1 MSATIGQQLREAREA
16 RSLTLEQVAQATH
29 MRVYY
34 LQALESGELSAIP
47 SGAQARGFLRAYADF
62 LNLNAE
68 PLLADLDGG
77 LTNQAAPTPIAVP
90 EQTPDVSQVDTG
102 DAEVIFLEIGQ
113 TLRNQRELL
122 GLSLDD
128 VEHHT
133 HLRLHYLMALE
144 AGDLGGLPS
153 PVQGRGMLK
162 NYSSFLGLDS
172 DVILL
177 RFADGLQAIHAAK
190 QPSQMKKQPPPANR
204 KPTLPG
210 PVRRF
215 FSADVLM
222 VLAVSLGMVA
232 FVSWGVITIF
242 AMSAEQVPAST
253 APSIADVL
261 LASPTATETYTPEP
275 VTPTTPPQLLVPPTQ
290 ALPTDASGEV
300 ELAPDSQG
308 SVQINVT
315 VHQRAWMRVIVDGEI
330 EFEGRVLPG
339 SAYNYAG
346 ESQVELLTGNGAA
359 LQVHFNQQDLGFLG
373 VYGQAVERMFT
384 VEGIV
389 TVTPT
394 ITLTPT
400 ATSPFTATPTVTA
413 TPKPGEVTLPALP

>member
-29 MRVYY
+29 MRVHY
-34 LQALESGELSAIP
+34 LQALESGELEAIP
-47 SGAQARGFLRAYADF
+47 SEAQARGFLRAYADF

-77 LTNQAAPTPIAVP
+77 LTNQAAPHSITVP

-102 DAEVIFLEIGQ
+102 DAEAIFLEIGQ

-172 DVILL
+172 DRVLL

-190 QPSQMKKQPPPANR
+190 QPPQRKKGPPPGDR
-204 KPTLPG
+204 KPVLPG

-215 FSADVLM
+215 FSIDVLM
-222 VLAVSLGMVA
+222 VLVVSLGMIA

-242 AMSAEQVPAST
+242 AMSAEQAPAAT

-275 VTPTTPPQLLVPPTQ
+275 VTPTAPLQLLAVPTQ
-290 ALPTDASGEV
+290 APTTDATGEV
-300 ELAPDSQG
+300 ELASDSQG
-308 SVQINVT
+308 GVQIHVT
-315 VHQRAWMRVIVDGEI
+315 VHQRAWMRVIVDGDI

-359 LQVHFNQQDLGFLG
+359 LQVHFNQYDLGFLG
-373 VYGQAVERMFT
+373 VYGQVVERMFT

-389 TVTPT
+389 TPTPT

-400 ATSPFTATPTVTA
+400 ATSTFTATPTVTA
-413 TPKPGEVTLPALP
+413 TPKPGEATAPALP

>member
-16 RSLTLEQVAQATH
+16 RSLTLEQVAHATH
-29 MRVYY
+29 MRVHY
-34 LQALESGELSAIP
+34 LQALESGELSTIP
-47 SGAQARGFLRAYADF
+47 SEAQARGFLRAYADF

-77 LTNQAAPTPIAVP
+77 LTNQAAPTPITVP
-90 EQTPDVSQVDTG
+90 VQTPDVSQVDIE
-102 DAEVIFLEIGQ
+102 DAEAIFLEIGQ
-113 TLRNQRELL
+113 TLQNQRELL

-144 AGDLGGLPS
+144 AGDMGGLPS

-172 DVILL
+172 DRVLL

-190 QPSQMKKQPPPANR
+190 QPPQRKKGPPPGDR
-204 KPTLPG
+204 KPALPG

-215 FSADVLM
+215 FSIDVLM
-222 VLAVSLGMVA
+222 VLAVSLGMIA

-242 AMSAEQVPAST
+242 AMSAEQAPAAT

-275 VTPTTPPQLLVPPTQ
+275 VTPTAPLQLLAAPTQ
-290 ALPTDASGEV
+290 VPTTDATGEV
-300 ELAPDSQG
+300 ELASDSQG
-308 SVQINVT
+308 GVQIHVT
-315 VHQRAWMRVIVDGEI
+315 VHQRAWMRVIVDGDI

-359 LQVHFNQQDLGFLG
+359 LQVHFNQYDLGFLG
-373 VYGQAVERMFT
+373 VYGQVVERMFT

-389 TVTPT
+389 TPTPT

-400 ATSPFTATPTVTA
+400 ATSPFTATPTATA
-413 TPKPGEVTLPALP
+413 TPKPGEATAPALP